1 MKSGIMTLWKSG
13 DRRILALLTLSFAGF
28 AASFTG
34 HLIASN
40 LGTYMD
46 SFGSSATAIGLV
58 IGSLALAE
66 VIFKTPFGILS
77 DRYGRLKFML
87 MGFVALIIV
96 SVAYPFFQDPSTLF
110 AIRFVQGIA
119 IGAFSTTSV
128 AIVADMFQENK
139 GEAMGIY
146 NSIKGAGYALGPIA
160 GGLIIQYLNDFNM
173 MFWLCAVVALAC
185 LLLSVLFVRESF
197 NPKEHQRKAAS
208 AMIREGFRLDLLSS
222 YFIGMSGMLVFYAI
236 ISFLPLYGTENHIDT
251 GTTGLI
257 LGLQAVVYVLAQY
270 YCGKMADKY
279 GSRLP
284 MMIGAV
290 LLTTALLM
298 ISLFPS
304 VPVWIA
310 AVLLSG
316 IGVSALWVISNS
328 YLAYAA
334 PAAIMGTVMG
344 LSGTFKEVGDGGGPI
359 LVGFLGD
366 WGGLRFA
373 FLLCIVFTVLS
384 FLLAFTIRDEKK
396 EAVKAEVTV
405 KTKA

>member
-1 MKSGIMTLWKSG
+1 MVSLKEGGYNKT
-13 DRRILALLTLSFAGF
+13 LALLTLSFAGF

-77 DRYGRLKFML
+77 DRYGRVKFML
-87 MGFVALIIV
+87 SGFVALIVV
-96 SVAYPFFQDPSTLF
+96 SVAYPFFQDPSILF
-110 AIRFVQGIA
+110 TIRFVQGIA

-128 AIVADMFQENK
+128 AIVADMFRDKK
-139 GEAMGIY
+139 GEAMGTY

-160 GGLIIQYLNDFNM
+160 GGLIIQYLNDFSL
-173 MFWLCAVVALAC
+173 MFYLCAAVAFAC
-185 LLLSVLFVRESF
+185 LLLSLLFVRESF
-197 NPKEHQRKAAS
+197 NPKEHARKPAMT
-208 AMIREGFRLDLLSS
+208 MIRESSRIDMLSS

-236 ISFLPLYGTENHIDT
+236 ISFLPLYGKENQIDT

-270 YCGKMADKY
+270 YSGKAADRY

-284 MMIGAV
+284 LMIGSV
-290 LLTTALLM
+290 LLTAALLM
-298 ISLFPS
+298 ITLIPS
-304 VPVWIA
+304 APVWFA
-310 AVLLSG
+310 AVILSG
-316 IGVSALWVISNS
+316 IGVAALWVVSNS

-344 LSGTFKEVGDGGGPI
+344 LSGTFKEVGDGGGPV
-359 LVGFLGD
+359 LVGFLAD
-366 WGGLRFA
+366 LGGLKMA

-396 EAVKAEVTV
+396 EALKVEAQVKVNS
-405 KTKA
+405 